1 MNRPSKHTKTV
12 KNSRY
17 YYPQC
22 KNVNIK
28 CQKTGAYVAA
38 ITVCIQNL

>member
-1 MNRPSKHTKTV
+1 MNCASNQTKIV